1 MTLQAIEQLEEAI
14 AALRAKREGVKKEM
28 DEQVRVVRGG
38 DTVCEA
44 RSSGKGSSN

>member
-38 DTVCEA
+38 DTVCEHVA
-44 RSSGKGSSN
+44 VAKAS